1 MSKFNYIKPFLL
13 IFALNI
19 TWSPLFAN
27 LKLKAEAKPRN
38 SSLSWVNLF
47 LPLSKPKPPV
57 KPRKAVGRPLRDTS
71 APTRSSVCMISP
83 DAPQGKPS
91 QPRIVWSDR
100 PLFLWEGNAQ
110 QVGLMKNRQTTLWA
124 KELAPGK
131 QFISYT
137 GEPLQPGE
145 TYYWAVFE
153 GGATIENAIGNTKFM
168 VMEPQERQRITNKL
182 TTLEE
187 EQKTKGANEEA
198 IALAKANY
206 FIQQGLWTDA
216 LQQAYSVEKPSAE
229 LLKIRQDIPQQM
241 KTECDKP

>member
-1 MSKFNYIKPFLL
+1 MNNFHYVKPCLL
-13 IFALNI
+13 LLAINI
-19 TWSPLFAN
+19 TCLPLLPN
-27 LKLKAEAKPRN
+27 LNSKAQTKSTNPL
-38 SSLSWVNLF
+38 LSWVNIF

-57 KPRKAVGRPLRDTS
+57 KPRKAVGRPSSS
-71 APTRSSVCMISP
+71 ALVRNSICMISP
-83 DAPQGKPS
+83 DAPQGAN

-110 QVGLMKNRQTTLWA
+110 QVGLIKNRQTTLWA

-131 QFISYT
+131 QFVSYT

-145 TYYWAVFE
+145 TYYWVVFE
-153 GGATIENAIGNTKFM
+153 GGTKIENTIGNTKFM

-182 TTLEE
+182 TSLEK

-198 IALAKANY
+198 IALVKANY
-206 FIQQGLWTDA
+206 FIQRELWADA

-229 LLKIRQDIPQQM
+229 LLKIRQDIPQQL
-241 KTECDKP
+241 KTECGK